1 MLKYAN
7 TLFYKN
13 TSREFDVNQ
22 EQIKNKAELKVLS
35 CNVFLEKEAEAS
47 HWLMDMKLR
56 FLLNLGRMD
65 SLDTFSLTFTN

>member
-22 EQIKNKAELKVLS
+22 EQIKNKAEFKVLS

-47 HWLMDMKLR
+47 H
-56 FLLNLGRMD
+56 
-65 SLDTFSLTFTN
+65 